1 VASGITAGATDLVK
15 LFDTDVLIEHL
26 KGNPRATDL
35 LLEASSAG
43 QAACSVLTR
52 FELLAGMRS
61 NERSEIRLLLDSLTN
76 LDASSE
82 VATRAG
88 EWARSYRRS
97 HEGIS
102 SIDYLVAATAEVHGA
117 DLLTQNVRH
126 FPMFFELEPALSED

>member
-1 VASGITAGATDLVK
+1 VAPGGTAGATASVK
-15 LFDTDVLIEHL
+15 IFDTDVLIEHL
-26 KGNPRATDL
+26 KGNEEATAL

-61 NERSEIRLLLDSLTN
+61 NERSQIRQLLDSLTN
-76 LDASSE
+76 LETSLE

-88 EWARSYRRS
+88 EWARSYRKS

-102 SIDYLVAATAEVHGA
+102 SIDYLIAATAEVHGA
-117 DLLTQNVRH
+117 DLLTRNVKH
-126 FPMFFELEPALSED
+126 FPMFPDLEPAV

>member
-1 VASGITAGATDLVK
+1 VK

-26 KGNPRATDL
+26 KGNRQATNL
-35 LLEASSAG
+35 LLEASSVG

-61 NERSEIRLLLDSLTN
+61 NERSQIRQLLDSLTN
-76 LDASSE
+76 LETSVD

-88 EWARSYRRS
+88 EWARTYRRS

-102 SIDYLVAATAEVHGA
+102 SIDYLIAATAEIHGA
-117 DLLTQNVRH
+117 DLLTRNAKH
-126 FPMFFELEPALSED
+126 FPMFPQLEPAI